1 MSELK
6 RQEKY
11 EGTVVQVGNS
21 RGMRLPAGFFRAHPE
36 FSGKVQVTVVANGSV
51 LVSARPTSKRK
62 PKEDEVDP
70 VVTSF
75 LQFLDKQMTEH
86 PEGIVAHA
94 TEERHVSAQSG
105 GGNGLI
111 GALTPA
117 DSAERLAHEGLARPG
132 DARNPRNEVNV
143 GTADNENIASGH
155 GFLLRPC
162 TSGRRA

>member
-51 LVSARPTSKRK
+51 LVSAWPTSKRK

-86 PEGIVAHA
+86 PEGIVAAHA
-94 TEERHVSAQSG
+94 DQLRRIG
-105 GGNGLI
+105 KLI
-111 GALTPA
+111 
-117 DSAERLAHEGLARPG
+117 EGV
-132 DARNPRNEVNV
+132 DVE
-143 GTADNENIASGH
+143 
-155 GFLLRPC
+155 
-162 TSGRRA
+162 